1 MVMKPQDIFGLPKQ
15 TFEEWSEDKAPRLA
29 AALAYYTAFALAPLL
44 VIAIA
49 IAGAVFG
56 EKAARGAV
64 LNQLN
69 QVTGRQGA
77 EAINTMIAQAGKN
90 ESGGVIAAVLGV
102 GALLLGA
109 SGLFGQLQD
118 ALNTIWEVQPK
129 PGQGIIATIKQ
140 RFFSITM
147 VLGTGFLL
155 LVSLV
160 AGAVLGAVT
169 NFFSGLL
176 PGLDILWQILNIA
189 LTFGLATLVFALIYK
204 FVPDVQIK
212 WSDVGIGALV
222 TAALFM
228 LGQALLGLYLSR
240 SAPGSAYGAAGS
252 FVIILLWIYYSAQI
266 LFFGA
271 EFTQVYANKYGSHV
285 EPAENAIPITEEA
298 RAQQGMPRKK
308 DVAATAHMEE
318 QRVEVTDIQSQ
329 PSERTARGDALAGFL
344 AGLLIGMRRRS
355 KQ

>member
-1 MVMKPQDIFGLPKQ
+1 MKPKDIFGLLKQ

-56 EKAARGAV
+56 EDAARGAIV
-64 LNQLN
+64 NQLN
-69 QVTGRQGA
+69 QVTGQQGA
-77 EAINTMIAQAGKN
+77 EAINTMIAQAGRN
-90 ESGGVIAAVLGV
+90 ESGGVIATVLSI

-169 NFFSGLL
+169 IFFSGLL
-176 PGLDILWQILNIA
+176 PGLDILWQILNVA
-189 LTFGLATLVFALIYK
+189 LTFGLATVVFALIYK
-204 FVPDVQIK
+204 FVPDVEIK
-212 WSDVGIGALV
+212 WSDVTIGAFV

-228 LGQALLGLYLSR
+228 LGQALLGIYLSR

-285 EPAENAIPITEEA
+285 APAENAVPVTEEA
-298 RAQQGMPRKK
+298 RAQQGIPRKK
-308 DVAATAHMEE
+308 DVAAVASIDE
-318 QRVEVTDIQSQ
+318 QPADIADM
-329 PSERTARGDALAGFL
+329 PDKPDEHPARGGVLAGFFT
-344 AGLLIGMRRRS
+344 GLLIGLRRRS